1 MEGKKKKVEQLSI
14 IVPFYDESES
24 VEIFFERVMPVLK
37 KTKLTFEVICINDG
51 SKDDTFEKL
60 LQQKR
65 KISSIKIIN
74 FSRNFGKE
82 AALTAGLDFST
93 GDAVIPMDCDMQDPP
108 ELIIEMI
115 KKWKEGVEV
124 VLAKRVD
131 RSSDGFLKRITA
143 ELFYKIYNLLSD
155 IELPENVGD
164 YRLMDRKVV
173 EAVKTL
179 KEQKRFMKGLFAF
192 VGFKTATIEYTRPKR
207 EKGETS
213 WSYWRLWNYAL
224 DGITSFSTFPLKVCM
239 YTGFLVTTISFLKG
253 LWIIFKTLFCGVE
266 LPGYA
271 SMMTAILFFG
281 GLQMFCLG
289 IIGEYIGRIYT
300 ESKQRPIYIVK
311 DFIE

>member
-1 MEGKKKKVEQLSI
+1 M
-14 IVPFYDESES
+14 
-24 VEIFFERVMPVLK
+24 
-37 KTKLTFEVICINDG
+37 
-51 SKDDTFEKL
+51 
-60 LQQKR
+60 
-65 KISSIKIIN
+65 
-74 FSRNFGKE
+74 
-82 AALTAGLDFST
+82 
-93 GDAVIPMDCDMQDPP
+93 
-108 ELIIEMI
+108 
-115 KKWKEGVEV
+115 
-124 VLAKRVD
+124 
-131 RSSDGFLKRITA
+131 
-143 ELFYKIYNLLSD
+143 LSD

-192 VGFKTATIEYTRPKR
+192 VGFKTAVIEYVRPKR

-213 WSYWRLWNYAL
+213 WSYWKLWNYAL

-239 YTGFLVTTISFLKG
+239 YTGFLVTTVSFLKG
-253 LWIIFKTLFCGVE
+253 LWIIFKTLFCGVD